1 MYFSLKQVNG
11 KKILYPIMP
20 KEGVSISYQNEA
32 VIIKLSSAMTL
43 TYTLSESIVLF
54 VSRDLTNKVC
64 GACGNFNGVTAD
76 DLMTSDGRN
85 STVMSVVAASWQ
97 AEDFFTW

>member
-1 MYFSLKQVNG
+1 MNG
-11 KKILYPIMP
+11 KKVSYPIMP

-32 VIIKLSSAMTL
+32 VIIKMRSAMTL
-43 TYTLSESIVLF
+43 TYSLSESIVLSI
-54 VSRDLTNKVC
+54 SRDLTDKVC
-64 GACGNFNGVTAD
+64 GACGNFNGNPAD
-76 DLMTSDGRN
+76 DMTTSDGRN